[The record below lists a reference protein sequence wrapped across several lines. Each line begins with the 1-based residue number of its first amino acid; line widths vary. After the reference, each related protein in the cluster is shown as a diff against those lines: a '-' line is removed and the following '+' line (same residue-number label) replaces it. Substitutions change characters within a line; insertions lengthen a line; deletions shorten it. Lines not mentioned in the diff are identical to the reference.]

1 MSHCAL
7 SPCHRLKSQLIYGYY
22 CESRSTPFSSDSGR
36 ANTWSISNLLS
47 GHAWMWELDYKGSW
61 ELKNWCFWTVVL
73 EKSLESPLDCKEI
86 QPVHPKRDHSWVF
99 IGRTDV
105 EAETPILWPLMG
117 RTDSFEK
124 ALMLGKI
131 EGRRKRGWQRMRWLN
146 VITASMDMRLGELR
160 DLMVDWC
167 DVVHGVTKSRTW
179 LSNWTEVKQVKE
191 IVPEQNKFKSD
202 LIRTNIKLFFDS

>member
-1 MSHCAL
+1 MDRVACTRLLHPWDFLGKSTGVGCCCLLQGILLTQGSNPGLLHCTQTLYCL
-7 SPCHRLKSQLIYGYY
+7 STR
-22 CESRSTPFSSDSGR
+22 E
-36 ANTWSISNLLS
+36 
-47 GHAWMWELDYKGSW
+47 AWETW

-146 VITASMDMRLGELR
+146 VITASMDMRLGELQ
-160 DLMVDWC
+160 DLMVDRC

-179 LSNWTEVKQVKE
+179 LSN
-191 IVPEQNKFKSD
+191 
-202 LIRTNIKLFFDS
+202 